1 MSNEPKT
8 APQTPASDN
17 ASPAVKST
25 TDTKPSIAAVAPAP
39 EKPTVE
45 EKKS

>member
-8 APQTPASDN
+8 APQAS
-17 ASPAVKST
+17 ASNSVDHAAKST
-25 TDTKPSIAAVAPAP
+25 TDTKPTIAVAPAP
-39 EKPTVE
+39 EKTTVE